1 MNILIF
7 FAVPD
12 SPKVGRH
19 PRTVNIQSRVCPV
32 SPRAPRKV
40 RSAKQPVSDSQNI
53 KKNNDKNMESNI
65 KQHLKVIKQSTNLF

>member
-1 MNILIF
+1 MNIEIYF
-7 FAVPD
+7 VVPD

-40 RSAKQPVSDSQNI
+40 RSTKQPVSDSQNI
-53 KKNNDKNMESNI
+53 KNSDDKIMESNV
-65 KQHLKVIKQSTNLF
+65 KQRLKVI